1 MRRPQPHWAGACLLA
16 LALGSAPARALV
28 AGVRV
33 PLPRA
38 GRGGA
43 LGLCMAARKSGLA
56 KALHKPTGALTV
68 SIEYGLQGENES
80 TNKDLQDLSAQ
91 LRKAKAAALWT
102 ASLPDLAVLST
113 EQKRGK
119 GDFPGPCPVV
129 YFPEDSTADAE
140 QIGAAAAA
148 GASAVVLRSS
158 LLDLGTAASDA
169 SVEVI
174 WDVRSAEDIAAVSNA
189 GLSAPILLLPGAAA
203 LEADLLSAVPKDAVG
218 VASVQRDKDEIV
230 LGRDLAKAGVK
241 ALVVCEACV
250 GSRDDDASYARF
262 VIDGLTSKASSNP
275 KFQITGLGVNSGD
288 ADTRKSVGQVPTSGN
303 QQNSVYWKT

>member
-1 MRRPQPHWAGACLLA
+1 MWRPQPHWAGACLLA

-28 AGVRV
+28 AGVRA

-102 ASLPDLAVLST
+102 ARCDLPGMCTCARPRPRDEGECASTSPRLVRISLPDLAVLST

-140 QIGAAAAA
+140 Q
-148 GASAVVLRSS
+148 
-158 LLDLGTAASDA
+158 
-169 SVEVI
+169 
-174 WDVRSAEDIAAVSNA
+174 
-189 GLSAPILLLPGAAA
+189 
-203 LEADLLSAVPKDAVG
+203 
-218 VASVQRDKDEIV
+218 
-230 LGRDLAKAGVK
+230 
-241 ALVVCEACV
+241 
-250 GSRDDDASYARF
+250 
-262 VIDGLTSKASSNP
+262 
-275 KFQITGLGVNSGD
+275 
-288 ADTRKSVGQVPTSGN
+288 VPTSTRGAVARGAAGRN
-303 QQNSVYWKT
+303 CAPA